1 MDIPERRSTPVTTET
16 TAGAREVNVAK
27 VAEVAEAI
35 VSVWRESEGALCPII
50 GRGGVDALYRRS
62 LLLTARSH
70 PWLVE
75 AKGAGP
81 AITDLDLLK
90 VVLVRQGSADA
101 TAGGSALLHN
111 FRELLASVIGESLTD
126 RLLRSTWADAV
137 SQHQARE
144 PSP

>member
-1 MDIPERRSTPVTTET
+1 MPVTTET
-16 TAGAREVNVAK
+16 PADAREMN
-27 VAEVAEAI
+27 VAEVAEVAEVI

-75 AKGAGP
+75 AKGPGS

-101 TAGGSALLHN
+101 TAGGSELLRT
-111 FRELLASVIGESLTD
+111 FREVLASVIGGSLTD
-126 RLLRSTWADAV
+126 RLLRSTWAEAV
-137 SQHQARE
+137 TRLQAPE
-144 PSP
+144 LSP